1 MNGIVALLLLT
12 LSAGA
17 RVPASDIPFTSWKAY
32 LEHEKGSLA
41 DLFPD
46 SKYLE
51 QRWVKYE
58 EFDVDGRQFP
68 PQNIDVLPLTCKD
81 KNLYPT
87 HPQQF
92 TKEYIYSVV
101 AKYDNTRLPGK
112 TSSCELATRNAQA
125 YCIRAMR
132 AVVAVMSDTY
142 QDGCGNFYR
151 GYWLKSY
158 RVAVDRKKSE
168 DNMGT
173 LFALGRAQY
182 PKPNAAFAGEFI
194 DGDTYPVNVKEFL
207 FLAKL
212 LPNDMKRIRDAQ
224 NFAARAGFRKAG
236 NIWRAKN

>member
-1 MNGIVALLLLT
+1 MKLCFVILALSV
-12 LSAGA
+12 SAFA
-17 RVPASDIPFTSWKAY
+17 RVPASDIPFTTWKSY
-32 LEHEKGSLA
+32 LEHEKGSFA

-51 QRWVKYE
+51 QSWVKYE

-101 AKYDNTRLPGK
+101 AKYDNARLPG
-112 TSSCELATRNAQA
+112 TSTSCEVSTRNAKA

-151 GYWLKSY
+151 GYWLKNY
-158 RVAVDRKKSE
+158 RVATDRRKSE

-182 PKPNAAFAGEFI
+182 PKPGAQFAGEFV
-194 DGDTYPVNVKEFL
+194 DGNTYPVNVKQFL
-207 FLAKL
+207 FLGKL
-212 LPNDMKRIRDAQ
+212 LPNDMKRIREAQ
-224 NFAARAGFRKAG
+224 GYAV
-236 NIWRAKN
+236 RAKFRRVGFIWQPN